1 MTIIEGILILIIIA
15 LIVFF
20 IYYFFRGTKGPVSIT
35 RPLESR
41 VDEYLDRRLDLL
53 IDEYSLITQ
62 PKLKKFREEKEK
74 TLTEEEVKVATLK
87 QFGQEMSTTMTEM
100 ETRLDALEKEFAG
113 E

>member
-1 MTIIEGILILIIIA
+1 MTILEGILILIIIA
-15 LIVFF
+15 LIAFF
-20 IYYFFRGTKGPVSIT
+20 IYYFFRGTRGPVAIT

-53 IDEYSLITQ
+53 IDEYALITQ
-62 PKLKKFREEKEK
+62 PKVKRFREEKEK

-87 QFGQEMSTTMTEM
+87 QFGQEMTTTMAEM
-100 ETRLDALEKEFAG
+100 ETRLNALEKEFAG